1 MARNTLM
8 TAIGVV
14 SVALLVTGALG
25 AYRLFS
31 YLGALFILAVIA
43 VPSIEAGDTERS
55 LAPFTGLVG
64 GLAVLFFVGLTGIWL
79 LWSPDITTYSYVLG
93 LPEAT
98 LVYFLFLWV
107 LPLLGAIY
115 YSLTFDRI
123 GSEEI
128 VKGILSE
135 ARTAQEREAL
145 PLAPDQVE
153 RTTDLEVEAT
163 DD

>member
-8 TAIGVV
+8 AGIGGI
-14 SVALLVTGALG
+14 SVALLVVGALG
-25 AYRLFS
+25 WYRVFS
-31 YLGALFILAVIA
+31 YLAALLILATFA
-43 VPSIEAGDTERS
+43 VPAIEANERELD

-64 GLAVLFFVGLTGIWL
+64 GLGALFFVGLTGIWL
-79 LWSPDITTYSYVLG
+79 LWEPGVEEYSYVLG

-98 LVYFLFLWV
+98 FVYFLFLWF

-115 YSLTFDRI
+115 YSLIFDRI

-128 VKGILSE
+128 VDGILAE
-135 ARTAQEREAL
+135 AREAQREHSYPLTSETVERE
-145 PLAPDQVE
+145 
-153 RTTDLEVEAT
+153 TDLGVES